1 MNPNTKDELMILASI
16 MPWFFIDSSAMNET
30 NVSNTMNKKAEHSIS
45 EDIYALYWLAPVIS
59 TQMNKKMSMPPTIK
73 KVSTWS
79 RIVIVLLSRTV
90 SMYCSF
96 VLNLLSFTLAAGP
109 SYLASSSPPSKWRSR
124 CYSSDEMSASLRFY
138 AILGD
143 LL

>member
-59 TQMNKKMSMPPTIK
+59 TQMNKKMSMPPTIM

-79 RIVIVLLSRTV
+79 RIVI
-90 SMYCSF
+90 
-96 VLNLLSFTLAAGP
+96 
-109 SYLASSSPPSKWRSR
+109 
-124 CYSSDEMSASLRFY
+124 
-138 AILGD
+138 
-143 LL
+143 